1 MDAALQGSPAMDE
14 ATLREEVI
22 AEMDFTEAQVK
33 KVQAMQ
39 MQETGRAFFFLVD
52 IVHAWRYRSCLA
64 LPCGACRLVTS
75 VVWS

>member
-1 MDAALQGSPAMDE
+1 MLLCVKGSPAMDE

-39 MQETGRAFFFLVD
+39 MQETGRTFFLPCRHRGRLASS
-52 IVHAWRYRSCLA
+52 IPSCFLSCL
-64 LPCGACRLVTS
+64 VVS
-75 VVWS
+75 VVWM

>member
-1 MDAALQGSPAMDE
+1 MLLCVKGSPAMDE

-52 IVHAWRYRSCLA
+52 IVDAWRHRSHLALSCL
-64 LPCGACRLVTS
+64 VVS
-75 VVWS
+75 VVWMRS

>member
-1 MDAALQGSPAMDE
+1 MLLCVQGSPAMDE

-52 IVHAWRYRSCLA
+52 ILH
-64 LPCGACRLVTS
+64 T
-75 VVWS
+75 